1 MRGSPCWSSLR
12 PRNVLWLSW
21 MLQRV
26 WQMLGWQML
35 GWQMLGWQMLGW
47 QMQAQLIPWLHRLL
61 E

>member
-1 MRGSPCWSSLR
+1 
-12 PRNVLWLSW
+12 VLWLSW